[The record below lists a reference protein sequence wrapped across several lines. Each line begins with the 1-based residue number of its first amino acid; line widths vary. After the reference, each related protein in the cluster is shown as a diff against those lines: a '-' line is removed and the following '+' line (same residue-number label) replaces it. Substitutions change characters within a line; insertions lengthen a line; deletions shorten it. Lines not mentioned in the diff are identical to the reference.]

1 MDDVIRDTDSDAE
14 NDIISFVNVFK
25 ANDILHILSA
35 ILIWLTSSC
44 LTGCVLTAC
53 VISRTKNN
61 K

>member
-25 ANDILHILSA
+25 ENDILHIRSA

-44 LTGCVLTAC
+44 LTGCVLTSC
-53 VISRTKNN
+53 VISRTRNN